1 MSQKDIEAIYELS
14 PQQKGMLFD
23 SLQGTGSGIHVEQ
36 KIYRLHGEVDV
47 SAMERA
53 WQHLVNRHTIL
64 RTAFVWKNQDHP
76 LQVVLR
82 RVALRLVTHDWRQ
95 LEEAE
100 QKEKLAAFLEA
111 E

>member
-1 MSQKDIEAIYELS
+1 MSHKDIEAIYELS

-36 KIYRLHGEVDV
+36 KIYRLAGELDV

-53 WQHLVNRHTIL
+53 WQHLVDRYTIL
-64 RTAFVWKNQDHP
+64 RTAFAWKNQDQP

-82 RVALRLVTHDWRQ
+82 RVVLRLVAHDWRE
-95 LEEAE
+95 LAETE
-100 QKEKLAAFLEA
+100 QKE
-111 E
+111 